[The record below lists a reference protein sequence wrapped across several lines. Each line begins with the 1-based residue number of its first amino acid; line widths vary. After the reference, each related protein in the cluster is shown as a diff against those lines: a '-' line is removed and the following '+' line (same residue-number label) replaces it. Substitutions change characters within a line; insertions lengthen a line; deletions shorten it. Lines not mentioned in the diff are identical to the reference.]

1 MQEEPKKPSP
11 PKPAPDSAVPAAAAH
26 SKLGFPSSYR
36 VAGTQAPTYA
46 GILVI
51 GIIIGVI
58 VATAWQPS
66 TENPMPAA
74 TSTAVVA
81 NAAASAS
88 IAAAPAPAEP
98 PLVVVDQSAGPS
110 VTISRLN
117 IMRPTWVVVYVSRE
131 GRPGTALGA
140 RLFSSA
146 DKIGKVGLLRDT
158 EQGQTYF
165 VGLSVDNGDRGFSL
179 SKDKPLAGPDGQP
192 LWATFRAL

>member
-11 PKPAPDSAVPAAAAH
+11 TNPAPDSTVPAAAAR

-51 GIIIGVI
+51 GIVIGVL
-58 VATAWQPS
+58 VAAEWQPNA
-66 TENPMPAA
+66 ENAPPAA

-81 NAAASAS
+81 NAAASVS
-88 IAAAPAPAEP
+88 ITAAPAPTES
-98 PLVVVDQSAGPS
+98 PLAVVDQSAGPS

-117 IMRPTWVVVYVSRE
+117 VARPTWVVVYVSRD
-131 GRPGTALGA
+131 GKPGTALGA

-158 EQGQTYF
+158 ERGQTYF

-179 SKDKPLAGPDGQP
+179 SKDKPWAGPDGRP